1 MIKPT
6 EKCCR
11 RIDDRAL
18 AGRQVGR
25 RSAHRGR
32 GGQLSPIAMRD
43 RLQKHVTDH
52 AGVIEAGFSMPAT
65 RNISPA

>member
-18 AGRQVGR
+18 AGRQAGR

-43 RLQKHVTDH
+43 RLQKDVTDH